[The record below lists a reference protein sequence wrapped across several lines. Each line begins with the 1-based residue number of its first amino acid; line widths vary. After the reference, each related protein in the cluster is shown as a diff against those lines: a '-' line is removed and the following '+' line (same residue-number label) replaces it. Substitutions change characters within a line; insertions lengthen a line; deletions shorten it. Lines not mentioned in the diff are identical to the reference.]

1 MDESRKKI
9 LSLCAAFIAA
19 PRLMFL
25 DEESPFALRDALS
38 DSIRKAEI
46 LLRQVDACY
55 PAEFRATHAKSQPFP
70 TRARHTIS
78 KAAAARKLFN
88 LPSL

>member
-25 DEESPFALRDALS
+25 DEESPAALRDALA

-55 PAEFRATHAKSQPFP
+55 PNIRVAGN
-70 TRARHTIS
+70 AREE
-78 KAAAARKLFN
+78 
-88 LPSL
+88 PSLSNLI

>member
-55 PAEFRATHAKSQPFP
+55 PASRIPGKAREEQAFSDSRASYD
-70 TRARHTIS
+70 
-78 KAAAARKLFN
+78 L
-88 LPSL
+88 

>member
-46 LLRQVDACY
+46 LLRQIDACY
-55 PAEFRATHAKSQPFP
+55 PT
-70 TRARHTIS
+70 TRIPGKPREEQ
-78 KAAAARKLFN
+78 
-88 LPSL
+88 SLSGLI

>member
-55 PAEFRATHAKSQPFP
+55 PPARIPGQAREDQPFSNV
-70 TRARHTIS
+70 I
-78 KAAAARKLFN
+78 
-88 LPSL
+88 

>member
-25 DEESPFALRDALS
+25 DEESPAALREALS

-55 PAEFRATHAKSQPFP
+55 PPGRIPGHPREEQARSDSRAAYD
-70 TRARHTIS
+70 
-78 KAAAARKLFN
+78 L
-88 LPSL
+88 

>member
-1 MDESRKKI
+1 MNESRKKL

-55 PAEFRATHAKSQPFP
+55 PP
-70 TRARHTIS
+70 TRIPGHPREDQPHSTLI
-78 KAAAARKLFN
+78 
-88 LPSL
+88 

>member
-1 MDESRKKI
+1 MIDLGMNESRKRI

-25 DEESPFALRDALS
+25 DEESPFALRDALA

-46 LLRQVDACY
+46 LLGQVDACY
-55 PAEFRATHAKSQPFP
+55 PPSQIPGKPRDEQDFSDS
-70 TRARHTIS
+70 RVI
-78 KAAAARKLFN
+78 
-88 LPSL
+88 

>member
-1 MDESRKKI
+1 MDQSRKSI

-55 PAEFRATHAKSQPFP
+55 PPSRIPGQP
-70 TRARHTIS
+70 REEQSVSGVSGVI
-78 KAAAARKLFN
+78 
-88 LPSL
+88 

>member
-25 DEESPFALRDALS
+25 DEESPFALRDALA

-46 LLRQVDACY
+46 LLRQIDACY
-55 PAEFRATHAKSQPFP
+55 PPARIPNQPREDQP
-70 TRARHTIS
+70 LS
-78 KAAAARKLFN
+78 N
-88 LPSL
+88 LI